1 MKQERK
7 YGLDIVRIIA
17 TLSVLSV
24 HFFLKTNYYNTPLN
38 SMPMRVQSIIRN
50 FFMICVPL
58 FILITGYLNNNKEY
72 NKIFFKKLF
81 NILIIWLFY
90 SVIEYFTLQII
101 NNTHTFNLKDLLFN
115 VTSFNGCGYSWYIEM
130 YIGLYFLS
138 PIINNAFDVMNDKNK
153 KSLVIIS
160 IITFVLPTVVNALF
174 DNILHIPS
182 WWISVYPLCYYI
194 TGKYIKYKNYNFK
207 KKNLILLLIFTQ
219 LITFSLSFICKIE
232 YNTLTTFISTCIIFL
247 LLYNINIKKIW
258 QQKVLKYFSSISLDI
273 YLSSSLIDY
282 IIYKIFNNQMII
294 HNISQSKCILF
305 APLVILTVFILSS
318 MMGSIRK
325 LLINVR

>member
-1 MKQERK
+1 MKERK
-7 YGLDIVRIIA
+7 YGLDIVRIFA
-17 TLSVLSV
+17 TLCVLSV
-24 HFFLKTNYYNTPLN
+24 HFFLKTNYYDTPLN

-58 FILITGYLNNNKEY
+58 FMLLTGYLNNNKEY
-72 NKIFFKKLF
+72 NKTFFKRLL

-90 SVIEYFTLQII
+90 CIIEYFSIQLILDK
-101 NNTHTFNLKDLLFN
+101 HSFGLKDLLYSI
-115 VTSFNGCGYSWYIEM
+115 TSFKNCYSWYIEM
-130 YIGLYFLS
+130 YIGLYLLS
-138 PIINNAFDVMNDKNK
+138 PIINNAFDTMNNKNK
-153 KSLVIIS
+153 KSLLIIS
-160 IITFVLPTVVNALF
+160 IIMFVLPTMINALL
-174 DNILHIPS
+174 DGIIHIPS
-182 WWISVYPLCYYI
+182 WWTGVYPLCYYI

-219 LITFSLSFICKIE
+219 IITFSLSFICKIE

-273 YLSSSLIDY
+273 YLASSLIDF

-294 HNISQSKCILF
+294 HNINQSKCILF
-305 APLVILTVFILSS
+305 APLVIIIVFILSGI
-318 MMGSIRK
+318 MGSIRK
-325 LLINVR
+325 LLIKVR